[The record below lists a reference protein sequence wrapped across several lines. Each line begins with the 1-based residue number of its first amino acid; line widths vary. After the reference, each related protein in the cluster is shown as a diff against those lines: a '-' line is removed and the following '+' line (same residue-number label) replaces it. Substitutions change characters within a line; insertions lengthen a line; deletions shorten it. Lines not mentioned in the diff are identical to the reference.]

1 VAVKESP
8 AVPLTAGVTAV
19 PPTGGSPAAAVG
31 FGLAVTEMVG
41 ASEAYGGV
49 GGAFLQATSRFTMS
63 FGLKSWSVVTRVF
76 VDGSISV
83 TAPWNG
89 FVARISWGDVVGFQ
103 ESKKFE

>member
-1 VAVKESP
+1 
-8 AVPLTAGVTAV
+8 V

-41 ASEAYGGV
+41 GV
-49 GGAFLQATSRFTMS
+49 LEVGMMFPGVFLQATSRFTMS
-63 FGLKSWSVVTRVF
+63 FGLKSWSVVTRVL